1 MRYLTKTVN
10 RFIDDD
16 CSSLAAALAYYTT
29 FSIAPLLLIVIS
41 IVGVIFGL
49 KAVQADIQAQIQ
61 GLVGPEAA
69 KQIAAMVES
78 AGKHSSAGPLNA
90 VLGLLALLFGATGA
104 FVQLQSSLNTIWR
117 VKPDPHHGGIRN
129 FIGQRVLSF
138 GMILAIAF
146 LLLVSLVITAAMSAF
161 GDLVAFYLP
170 KWISEMFLIVA
181 GFVVSFA
188 IITALFAAMYKF
200 LPDAVI
206 RWRDVWFGAA
216 ITAFLFTIGKFLI
229 GAYLGSSGVASAYGT
244 AGSMVLTVLWIYYS
258 AIVFLVGAEFTEVWS
273 ESHSGAVVPKPGA
286 VRVSFCETIH
296 PRRAA

>member
-1 MRYLTKTVN
+1 LRYLTKTVN

-16 CSSLAAALAYYTT
+16 CTSLAAALAYYTT

-41 IVGVIFGL
+41 IVGVIFGM
-49 KAVQADIQAQIQ
+49 KAVQADIQAQVQ
-61 GLVGPEAA
+61 GLVGPDAA

-90 VLGLLALLFGATGA
+90 ALGILALLFGATGA
-104 FVQLQSSLNTIWR
+104 FVQLQSSLNTVWR

-129 FIGQRVLSF
+129 FIGQRILSF

-258 AIVFLVGAEFTEVWS
+258 AIVFLIGAEFTEVWS
-273 ESHSGAVVPKPGA
+273 ESHSGVVVPKPGA

>member
-1 MRYLTKTVN
+1 LRYLTKTVN

-16 CSSLAAALAYYTT
+16 CTSLAAALAYYTT

-41 IVGVIFGL
+41 IVGVIFGM
-49 KAVQADIQAQIQ
+49 KAVQADIQAQVL
-61 GLVGPEAA
+61 GLVGPDAA

-90 VLGLLALLFGATGA
+90 ALGILALLFGATGA
-104 FVQLQSSLNTIWR
+104 FVQLQSSLNTVWR

-129 FIGQRVLSF
+129 FIGQRILSF

-258 AIVFLVGAEFTEVWS
+258 AIVFLIGAEFTEVWS

>member
-1 MRYLTKTVN
+1 LRYLTKTVN

-16 CSSLAAALAYYTT
+16 CTSLAAALAYYTT

-41 IVGVIFGL
+41 IVGVIFGM
-49 KAVQADIQAQIQ
+49 KAVQADIQAQVQ
-61 GLVGPEAA
+61 GLVGPDAA

-90 VLGLLALLFGATGA
+90 ALGILALLFGATGA
-104 FVQLQSSLNTIWR
+104 FVQLQSSLNTVWR

-129 FIGQRVLSF
+129 FIGQRILSF

-258 AIVFLVGAEFTEVWS
+258 AIVFLIGAEFTEVWS